1 MAFTSCSSAV
11 FLIAALTSFVSLANA
26 RRECA
31 IATHRVTGKN
41 SLFSLV
47 CRCDNRPEMI
57 GRSIRFFDPDTPDTM
72 AQEELTVDCIEHEKP
87 SMERA
92 CVYSGAAFERR
103 AAHVL
108 DDCMGRRPQNP
119 SAEGLQPFAFKN
131 DRCETEFRELDVER
145 MEALLVCACTQ
156 RPGYLVHP
164 GVIQFITN
172 GSPVGSSDEQTL
184 LQTCTE
190 EALPS
195 LNDACRNHPGR
206 FDLRGAQAFN
216 VCCKRVRVLF
226 DEEKLKCQAI
236 VPDDVDSIDLTFV
249 ES

>member
-1 MAFTSCSSAV
+1 MMRFSSRMLAV
-11 FLIAALTSFVSLANA
+11 YLLVVVCCLVSPSQA
-26 RRECA
+26 RRDCA

-57 GRSIRFFDPDTPDTM
+57 GRSIRFLDPDTPDTM
-72 AQEELTVDCIEHEKP
+72 AQEELTVNCIEHEKP
-87 SMERA
+87 RMASA
-92 CVYSGAAFERR
+92 CVHSGSAFERT

-108 DDCMGRRPQNP
+108 VDCMGKRPKNA
-119 SAEGLQPFAFKN
+119 SAKGLQPFAFKK

-156 RPGYLVHP
+156 RAGYLVHP

-172 GSPVGSSDEQTL
+172 ESPVGSSEEQSL
-184 LQTCTE
+184 LESCTK

-195 LNDACRNHPGR
+195 LDDACKNMPQR

-226 DEEKLKCQAI
+226 AEDKLKCQAI
-236 VPDDVDSIDLTFV
+236 VPDVVESIDLTFV
-249 ES
+249 E

>member
-1 MAFTSCSSAV
+1 MASILGFLAV
-11 FLIAALTSFVSLANA
+11 IIILCVPSNA
-26 RRECA
+26 RRTCN

-57 GRSIRFFDPDTPDTM
+57 GRSVRFLDPDTPDTV

-87 SMERA
+87 RMARA
-92 CVYSGAAFERR
+92 CVHSGSAFERA

-108 DDCMGRRPQNP
+108 SDCMGRRPSNP
-119 SAEGLQPFAFKN
+119 SAAGMQPFAFKI
-131 DRCETEFRELDVER
+131 DRCVTEFRELDVER

-156 RPGYLVHP
+156 RAGYLVHP

-172 GSPVGSSDEQTL
+172 GSPLGSGEEQRL
-184 LQTCTE
+184 LETCT
-190 EALPS
+190 AQAMPQ
-195 LNDACRNHPGR
+195 LNDACRNMPGR

-216 VCCKRVRVLF
+216 VCCKRARVLF
-226 DEEKLKCQAI
+226 DDEKLQCQAI
-236 VPDDVDSIDLTFV
+236 VPDQVDSIDLTFV
-249 ES
+249 G